1 MSHTQDTRQGVVLVF
16 RKGITKEQAEEALG
30 LFAELSQV
38 VDETQGMTV
47 HEFDAAYS
55 GPVWYLP

>member
-1 MSHTQDTRQGVVLVF
+1 MARAKDIRQGVVLVF
-16 RKGITKEQAEEALG
+16 RKGVTQEQAEEALG

-38 VDETQGMTV
+38 VDEKQGMTV
-47 HEFDAAYS
+47 HEFDTAYS